1 MDNGTISGSLSEALE
16 EAVKYARHN
25 KEWRSE
31 YMMNMANYWDAK
43 REGRAEGRNEGRAQ
57 MLIEQVEKCMNKHN
71 FSLEETLDM
80 LGETMEDYI
89 KAKEI
94 IEQEEI
100 LV

>member
-1 MDNGTISGSLSEALE
+1 M
-16 EAVKYARHN
+16 K
-25 KEWRSE
+25 
-31 YMMNMANYWDAK
+31 NMANYWDAK
-43 REGRAEGRNEGRAQ
+43 REGRAEGRNEGRTQGRAL

-80 LGETMEDYI
+80 LGETMEDYL

-94 IEQEEI
+94 TEQEEI

>member
-1 MDNGTISGSLSEALE
+1 M
-16 EAVKYARHN
+16 K
-25 KEWRSE
+25 
-31 YMMNMANYWDAK
+31 NMANYWDAK
-43 REGRAEGRNEGRAQ
+43 REGRAEGRNEGRTQGRAQ

-80 LGETMEDYI
+80 LGETMEDYL

-94 IEQEEI
+94 TEQEEI

>member
-1 MDNGTISGSLSEALE
+1 MENGTVSGSLSEALE

-43 REGRAEGRNEGRAQ
+43 REGRAEGMECGNATS
-57 MLIEQVEKCMNKHN
+57 LVNYVAKCMNKHN

-80 LGETMEDYI
+80 LGETMEDYL
-89 KAKEI
+89 KAKSI
-94 IEQEEI
+94 VEQDE
-100 LV
+100 VTV

>member
-1 MDNGTISGSLSEALE
+1 
-16 EAVKYARHN
+16 
-25 KEWRSE
+25 
-31 YMMNMANYWDAK
+31 MMNMANYWDAK
-43 REGRAEGRNEGRAQ
+43 REGRAEGGNEGRAQ

-80 LGETMEDYI
+80 LGETMEDYL